1 MNTQMVIAQEWT
13 SFFGKLAQRYTRV
26 LARSDLNLP
35 SMSRSIVQ
43 EASSK
48 KKVQEVKLKHPL
60 GEILERFF
68 LGVLNEHSH

>member
-1 MNTQMVIAQEWT
+1 MKGNTQMVIAQEWT

-48 KKVQEVKLKHPL
+48 KKSAR
-60 GEILERFF
+60 GELLERFF

>member
-1 MNTQMVIAQEWT
+1 MKGNTQMVIAQEWT

-48 KKVQEVKLKHPL
+48 KKVQEVELKHP
-60 GEILERFF
+60 R
-68 LGVLNEHSH
+68 